1 MQEFLRRLS
10 IRAILN
16 ATLVCFAVLIFVI
29 AALGFA
35 SSRMANEEIRH
46 IENVD
51 IQMVDSMNRAY
62 ILRINAFLRIERA
75 FEGYTAG
82 DSALLS
88 AQMAEAEDF
97 LKRTRERLDAFKAAP
112 PLKDPEMSRLASE
125 FVASFDKAF
134 SAQDSLLQALRS
146 GDTANFGRIKHE
158 LISQYG
164 PATNRALDAFYLKA
178 EQDYQKRQ
186 EQYHRQISR
195 FALVGTVALLVALL
209 LLLAIRFVLMGMV
222 VRPVNEAVGYL
233 QKLAKADLSQPIHV
247 NSQNEVGQLLKAMRD
262 MQDSLGGIVS
272 TVREGS
278 GSILVGA
285 QQIAAGNADLSSRT
299 EQQAASLEETAAS
312 MEELTATVKQNA
324 DNARQAS
331 TLANDASTTAS
342 QGREVVHQVVET
354 MQGIADSSQR
364 IANIINVIDS
374 IAFQTNILALNAS
387 VEAARAGEQGRGFA
401 VVAGEVR
408 NLASRSADA
417 AREIKAL
424 IEDSGRRVQDGS
436 KLVEQAGKT
445 MSDVVG
451 AVRRV
456 TDIIDEISAA
466 SQEQS
471 QGIGQ
476 VNTAVAQMDQVT
488 QQNASLVQEASAA
501 SLSLAEQAQR
511 LEQAVA
517 VFRLRDE
524 QHRRPAPAKVR
535 APAAAFPARGEDAK
549 RPTETLKRPAEAGAP
564 ATVTRRNDAA
574 AGRDEWEE
582 F

>member
-16 ATLVCFAVLIFVI
+16 ATLVCFATLILVI
-29 AALGFA
+29 AALGFF
-35 SSRMANEEIRH
+35 SSRMANDEIRH

-51 IQMVDSMNRAY
+51 IQMIDSMNRAY
-62 ILRINAFLRIERA
+62 ILRFNAFLRLERA
-75 FEGYTAG
+75 FEAQTAG
-82 DSALLS
+82 DSATVS
-88 AQMAEAEDF
+88 TQMAEAEDF
-97 LKRTRERLDAFKAAP
+97 LKRTRERFDAFKGAP
-112 PLKDPEMSRLASE
+112 PLEDPELARLAEE
-125 FVASFDKAF
+125 FAATFDKAF
-134 SAQDSLLQALRS
+134 EAQNGLLQALRS
-146 GDTANFGRIKHE
+146 GDIATFERIKHQ
-158 LISQYG
+158 LISEYG

-178 EQDYQKRQ
+178 EQDYQQRQ
-186 EQYHRQISR
+186 ERYHSQVSS
-195 FALVGTVALLVALL
+195 FAVVGSVALLVALV

-222 VRPVNEAVGYL
+222 VRPVSEAVVYL
-233 QKLAKADLSQPIHV
+233 QRLAKADLSQSIQV

-262 MQDSLGGIVS
+262 MQDSLAGIVS
-272 TVREGS
+272 SVREGS
-278 GSILVGA
+278 SSILVGA
-285 QQIAAGNADLSSRT
+285 QQIASGNADLSSRT

-312 MEELTATVKQNA
+312 MEELTSTVKQNA

-331 TLANDASTTAS
+331 TLANDASTTANH
-342 QGREVVHQVVET
+342 GREVVHQVVET
-354 MQGIADSSQR
+354 MQGITDSSQR
-364 IANIINVIDS
+364 IASIINVIDS

-408 NLASRSADA
+408 NLASRSAEA

-424 IEDSGRRVQDGS
+424 IEDSGRRVHEGS

-466 SQEQS
+466 SHEQS
-471 QGIGQ
+471 EGIGQ

-501 SLSLAEQAQR
+501 SSSLAEQAQR

-524 QHRRPAPAKVR
+524 PQRRAAAAPR
-535 APAAAFPARGEDAK
+535 APAASQPRSDAFQRPAEALR
-549 RPTETLKRPAEAGAP
+549 RPAEAGGTP
-564 ATVTRRNDAA
+564 ARQASAA
-574 AGRDEWEE
+574 SDDWEE

>member
-1 MQEFLRRLS
+1 MEFLRRLS
-10 IRAILN
+10 IRAMLN
-16 ATLVCFAVLIFVI
+16 ATLVCFAVLILMI

-35 SSRMANEEIRH
+35 SSRMANEDIRH

-62 ILRINAFLRIERA
+62 ILRLNAFLRMESYAARVQ
-75 FEGYTAG
+75 AG
-82 DSALLS
+82 DTAQAAGLL
-88 AQMAEAEDF
+88 AEAEDF
-97 LKRTRERLDAFKAAP
+97 VKRAQDRFDVFKAAP
-112 PLKDPEMSRLASE
+112 PLEDP
-125 FVASFDKAF
+125 
-134 SAQDSLLQALRS
+134 ALRTLAEDFAAAFGTALNMQVGMVKALRDNDLAGYES
-146 GDTANFGRIKHE
+146 QKDT
-158 LISQYG
+158 LMTQYG
-164 PATNRALDAFYLKA
+164 PATNRALDAFYLANEK
-178 EQDYQKRQ
+178 DYQARQ
-186 EQYHRQISR
+186 QAYQDNVAR
-195 FALVGTVALLVALL
+195 FALIGALALGAALL
-209 LLLAIRFVLMGMV
+209 LLLGIRFVLLAMV

-233 QKLAKADLSQPIHV
+233 QQLAKADLSQNIQV

-262 MQDSLGGIVS
+262 MQESLAGIGS

-278 GSILVGA
+278 GSILVGT
-285 QQIAAGNADLSSRT
+285 QQIASGNADLSSRT

-312 MEELTATVKQNA
+312 MEELTSTVKQNA

-331 TLANDASTTAS
+331 ARANDASSTADH
-342 QGREVVHQVVET
+342 GREVVHQVVDT
-354 MQGIADSSQR
+354 MQGINDSSQR

-374 IAFQTNILALNAS
+374 IAFQTNILALHAS
-387 VEAARAGEQGRGFA
+387 VEAARAGEQGRGCA
-401 VVAGEVR
+401 VGAGEVR

-424 IEDSGRRVQDGS
+424 IEESTRRVQDGS

-445 MSDVVG
+445 MGEVGG

-466 SQEQS
+466 SHEQS
-471 QGIGQ
+471 EGIGQ

-501 SLSLAEQAQR
+501 SASLAAQAQR
-511 LEQAVA
+511 LEQAVS

-524 QHRRPAPAKVR
+524 QRLRRPQPALASAPRSEPLKRPPEARAAAAGSAPARRPA
-535 APAAAFPARGEDAK
+535 
-549 RPTETLKRPAEAGAP
+549 ETASAS
-564 ATVTRRNDAA
+564 D
-574 AGRDEWEE
+574 DWEE

>member
-1 MQEFLRRLS
+1 MEFLRRLS
-10 IRAILN
+10 IRAMLN
-16 ATLVCFAVLIFVI
+16 ATLVCFAVLILMI

-35 SSRMANEEIRH
+35 SSRMANEDIRH

-62 ILRINAFLRIERA
+62 ILRLNAFLRMESYAARVQ
-75 FEGYTAG
+75 AG
-82 DSALLS
+82 DAAQAAGLL
-88 AQMAEAEDF
+88 AEAEDF
-97 LKRTRERLDAFKAAP
+97 VKRAQDRFDVFKAAP
-112 PLKDPEMSRLASE
+112 PLEDP
-125 FVASFDKAF
+125 
-134 SAQDSLLQALRS
+134 ALRTLAEDFAAAFGTALNMQVGMVKALRDNDLAGYES
-146 GDTANFGRIKHE
+146 QKDTLTN
-158 LISQYG
+158 QYG
-164 PATNRALDAFYLKA
+164 PATNRALDAFYLANEK
-178 EQDYQKRQ
+178 DYQARQ
-186 EQYHRQISR
+186 QAYQDNVAR
-195 FALVGTVALLVALL
+195 FALIGALALGAALL
-209 LLLAIRFVLMGMV
+209 LLLGIRFVLLAMV

-233 QKLAKADLSQPIHV
+233 QQLAKADLSQNIQV

-262 MQDSLGGIVS
+262 MQESLAGIVS

-278 GSILVGA
+278 GSILVGT
-285 QQIAAGNADLSSRT
+285 QQIASGNADLSSRT

-312 MEELTATVKQNA
+312 MEELTSTVKQNA

-331 TLANDASTTAS
+331 ALANDASSTADH
-342 QGREVVHQVVET
+342 GREVVHQVVDT
-354 MQGIADSSQR
+354 MQGINDSSQR

-424 IEDSGRRVQDGS
+424 IEESTRRVQDGS

-445 MSDVVG
+445 MGEVVG

-466 SQEQS
+466 SHEQS
-471 QGIGQ
+471 EGIGQ

-501 SLSLAEQAQR
+501 SASLAEQAQR
-511 LEQAVA
+511 LEQAVS

-524 QHRRPAPAKVR
+524 QRLRRPQPALASAPRSEPLKRPPEARAAAAGSAPA
-535 APAAAFPARGEDAK
+535 
-549 RPTETLKRPAEAGAP
+549 KRPAETASAS
-564 ATVTRRNDAA
+564 D
-574 AGRDEWEE
+574 DWEE

>member
-1 MQEFLRRLS
+1 MEFLRRLS
-10 IRAILN
+10 IRAMLN
-16 ATLVCFAVLIFVI
+16 ATLVCFAVLILMI

-35 SSRMANEEIRH
+35 SSRMANEDIRH

-62 ILRINAFLRIERA
+62 ILRLNAFLRMESYAERVQ
-75 FEGYTAG
+75 AG
-82 DSALLS
+82 GAAQAAGLL
-88 AQMAEAEDF
+88 AEAEDF
-97 LKRTRERLDAFKAAP
+97 VKRAQDRFDVFKAAP
-112 PLKDPEMSRLASE
+112 PLEDP
-125 FVASFDKAF
+125 
-134 SAQDSLLQALRS
+134 ALRTLAEDFAAAFGTALNMQVGMVKALRDNDLAGYES
-146 GDTANFGRIKHE
+146 QKDTLTN
-158 LISQYG
+158 QYG
-164 PATNRALDAFYLKA
+164 PATNRALDAFYLANEK
-178 EQDYQKRQ
+178 DYQARQ
-186 EQYHRQISR
+186 QAYQDNVAR
-195 FALVGTVALLVALL
+195 FALIGALALGAALL
-209 LLLAIRFVLMGMV
+209 LLLGIRFVLLAMV

-233 QKLAKADLSQPIHV
+233 QQLAKADLSQNIQV

-262 MQDSLGGIVS
+262 MQESLAGIVS

-278 GSILVGA
+278 GSILVGT
-285 QQIAAGNADLSSRT
+285 QQIASGNADLSSRT

-312 MEELTATVKQNA
+312 MEELTSTVKQNA

-331 TLANDASTTAS
+331 ALANDASSTADH
-342 QGREVVHQVVET
+342 GREVVHQVVDT
-354 MQGIADSSQR
+354 MQGINDSSQR

-424 IEDSGRRVQDGS
+424 IEESTRRVQDGS

-445 MSDVVG
+445 MGEVVG

-466 SQEQS
+466 SHEQS
-471 QGIGQ
+471 EGIGQ

-501 SLSLAEQAQR
+501 SASLAEQAQR
-511 LEQAVA
+511 LEQAVS

-524 QHRRPAPAKVR
+524 QRLRRPQPALASAPRSEPLKRPPEARAAAAGSAPA
-535 APAAAFPARGEDAK
+535 
-549 RPTETLKRPAEAGAP
+549 KRPAETASAS
-564 ATVTRRNDAA
+564 D
-574 AGRDEWEE
+574 DWEE

>member
-1 MQEFLRRLS
+1 MEFLRRLS
-10 IRAILN
+10 IRAMLN
-16 ATLVCFAVLIFVI
+16 ATLVCFALLILMI

-35 SSRMANEEIRH
+35 SSRMANEDIRH

-62 ILRINAFLRIERA
+62 ILRLNAFLRMESYAARVQ
-75 FEGYTAG
+75 AG
-82 DSALLS
+82 DATQAAGLL
-88 AQMAEAEDF
+88 AEAEDF
-97 LKRTRERLDAFKAAP
+97 VKRAQDRFDVFKAAP
-112 PLKDPEMSRLASE
+112 PLEDP
-125 FVASFDKAF
+125 
-134 SAQDSLLQALRS
+134 ALRTLAEDFAAAFGTALNMQVGMVKALRDNDLAGYES
-146 GDTANFGRIKHE
+146 QKDTLTN
-158 LISQYG
+158 QYG
-164 PATNRALDAFYLKA
+164 PATNRALDAFYLANEK
-178 EQDYQKRQ
+178 DYQARQ
-186 EQYHRQISR
+186 QAYQDNVAR
-195 FALVGTVALLVALL
+195 FALIGALALGAALL
-209 LLLAIRFVLMGMV
+209 LLLGIRFVLLAMV

-233 QKLAKADLSQPIHV
+233 QQLAKADLSQNIQV

-262 MQDSLGGIVS
+262 MQESLAGIVS

-278 GSILVGA
+278 GSILVGT
-285 QQIAAGNADLSSRT
+285 QQIASGNADLSSRT

-312 MEELTATVKQNA
+312 MEELTSTVKQNA

-331 TLANDASTTAS
+331 ALANDASSTADH
-342 QGREVVHQVVET
+342 GREVVHQVVDT
-354 MQGIADSSQR
+354 MQGINDSSQR

-424 IEDSGRRVQDGS
+424 IEESTRRVQDGS

-445 MSDVVG
+445 MGEVVG

-466 SQEQS
+466 SHEQS
-471 QGIGQ
+471 EGIGQ

-501 SLSLAEQAQR
+501 SASLAEQAQR
-511 LEQAVA
+511 LEQAVS

-524 QHRRPAPAKVR
+524 QRLRRPQPALAAAPRSEPLKRPPEARAAAAGSAPA
-535 APAAAFPARGEDAK
+535 
-549 RPTETLKRPAEAGAP
+549 KRPAETASAS
-564 ATVTRRNDAA
+564 D
-574 AGRDEWEE
+574 DWEE

>member
-1 MQEFLRRLS
+1 MEFLRRLS
-10 IRAILN
+10 IRAMLN
-16 ATLVCFAVLIFVI
+16 ATLVCFAVLILMI

-35 SSRMANEEIRH
+35 SSRMANEDIRH

-62 ILRINAFLRIERA
+62 ILRLNAFLRMESYAERVQ
-75 FEGYTAG
+75 AG
-82 DSALLS
+82 GAAQAAGLL
-88 AQMAEAEDF
+88 AEAEDF
-97 LKRTRERLDAFKAAP
+97 VKRAQDRFDVFKAAP
-112 PLKDPEMSRLASE
+112 PLEDP
-125 FVASFDKAF
+125 
-134 SAQDSLLQALRS
+134 ALRTLAEDFAAAFGTALNMQVGMVKALRDNDLAGYES
-146 GDTANFGRIKHE
+146 QKDT
-158 LISQYG
+158 LMTQYV
-164 PATNRALDAFYLKA
+164 PATNRALDAFYLANEK
-178 EQDYQKRQ
+178 DYQARQ
-186 EQYHRQISR
+186 QAYQDNVAR
-195 FALVGTVALLVALL
+195 FALIGALALGAALL
-209 LLLAIRFVLMGMV
+209 LLLGIRFVLLAMV

-233 QKLAKADLSQPIHV
+233 QQLAKADLSQNIQV

-262 MQDSLGGIVS
+262 MQESLAGIVS

-278 GSILVGA
+278 GSILVGT
-285 QQIAAGNADLSSRT
+285 QQIASGNADLSSRT

-312 MEELTATVKQNA
+312 MEELTSTVKQNA

-331 TLANDASTTAS
+331 ALANDASSTADH
-342 QGREVVHQVVET
+342 GREVVHQVVDT
-354 MQGIADSSQR
+354 MQGINDSSQR

-424 IEDSGRRVQDGS
+424 IEESTRRVQDGS

-445 MSDVVG
+445 MGEVVG

-466 SQEQS
+466 SHEQS
-471 QGIGQ
+471 EGIGQ

-501 SLSLAEQAQR
+501 SASLAEQAQR
-511 LEQAVA
+511 LEQAVS

-524 QHRRPAPAKVR
+524 QRLRRPQPALASAPRSEPLKRPPEARAAAAGSAPA
-535 APAAAFPARGEDAK
+535 
-549 RPTETLKRPAEAGAP
+549 KRPAETASAS
-564 ATVTRRNDAA
+564 D
-574 AGRDEWEE
+574 DWEE